1 MNEEIARLIAENDTR
16 NADMFSD
23 YDPITGVGCYD
34 FDNRVKVCINDITYN
49 VQFVPKECFRYEMFR
64 DVAKC
69 GSVRIYI
76 TKILGREVS
85 AAQFDFIE
93 KEIYR
98 IRMREDPEFAIYVT
112 DKIIHKKTGQFV
124 HFKLNYPQRKLLAK
138 FESLRK
144 KGVPIRVV
152 ILKARQWGGS
162 TLTQLYMKWVQD
174 FLHPDG
180 WSSVILAQTNGTSK
194 RIKAMYRIAVEKQ
207 AGWTIDKPGVKFK
220 MAPFEGSQ
228 DDFIVTDGKNEI
240 RNSTI
245 SIASFNN
252 FESLRGANFHMAH
265 YSEVS
270 SWIKTPEHDPE
281 AVIAAVSGGILE
293 DPDNMEVFEST
304 GKGMSGFFYDLC
316 QDAMAE
322 DSNSLYS
329 FLFIPFFFIENDRME
344 VEDKVE
350 FAKWLYEHKDSPENP
365 VGYRESGQFF
375 WRLWNLGASFEAIN
389 WYRKTRNKH
398 LSHASMATEAPID
411 PVDAFKN
418 SGRMVFDQYNVD
430 EMMRLYQ
437 RKPKYRANIVLPAQ
451 TTKNKSYYKNAK
463 IKIVEE
469 GGCLKV
475 WEEPNNK
482 ILNVKNR
489 YLVAVDIGGRSV
501 NSDYSVMTVIDRMG
515 MIESIGGM
523 PRVVARWRGHVRH
536 DILAWM
542 AAALAW
548 WYDGAELVI
557 ESNTADRNRNSN
569 TEGDHFGTI
578 IEEIADY
585 YDNLYMRRVGPE
597 SVPDKIELKWGF
609 NTNVL
614 TKGWC
619 IDNMVAMVDEALWDE
634 PDSECYKEMRIYE
647 RKDDNSTGNIEGKD
661 NHDDVIMSTAIGL
674 YVSMK
679 EMEKPCF
686 IEIRRRE
693 KHTEVKTEAT
703 I

>member
-1 MNEEIARLIAENDTR
+1 MIPEVAAMIAENDTR
-16 NADMFSD
+16 NSEIFCD
-23 YDPITGVGCYD
+23 YDPISGVGCYD
-34 FDNRVKVCINDITYN
+34 FAHRVEVNISDITFSKMY
-49 VQFVPKECFRYEMFR
+49 VPKECMEFELFR
-64 DVAKC
+64 DIAKV
-69 GSVRIYI
+69 GSVRVYVE
-76 TKILGREVS
+76 KILRREFTD
-85 AAQFDFIE
+85 AHLNFFE
-93 KEIYR
+93 KELYR
-98 IRMREDPEFAIYVT
+98 IRMGEDPEFAIYIC
-112 DKIIHKKTGQFV
+112 DKIVHKITGQLIN
-124 HFKLNYPQRKLLAK
+124 FKLNNPQRKLLAI
-138 FESLRK
+138 FEKLRK

-162 TLTQLYMKWVQD
+162 TFTQLYMKWIQD
-174 FLHPDG
+174 FKHPDG

-207 AGWTIDKPGVKFK
+207 AGWTLNREGVRFK
-220 MAPFEGSQ
+220 MNPFEGSLN
-228 DDFIVTDGKNEI
+228 DFIVTDGKEEI

-245 SIASFNN
+245 SIASFEN

-270 SWIKTPEHDPE
+270 SWNKTPEHDPE

-293 DPDNMEVFEST
+293 NADNMEVFEST

-316 QDAMAE
+316 QDAMNNAE
-322 DSNSLYS
+322 SAYE
-329 FLFIPFFFIENDRME
+329 FLFIPFYFIENDRLE
-344 VEDKVE
+344 VEDNVE
-350 FAKWLYEHKDSPENP
+350 FAEWLWIHKDSPENP
-365 VGYRESGQFF
+365 PGYRESGQFF
-375 WRLWNLGASFEAIN
+375 WRLWNLGATFEAIN
-389 WYRKTRNKH
+389 WYRKIRNKH
-398 LSHASMATEAPID
+398 MSHSSMATEAPVD

-418 SGRMVFDQYNVD
+418 SGKMVFDQYNID
-430 EMMRLYQ
+430 EMQ
-437 RKPKYRANIVLPAQ
+437 RIYKREPKYRANIVLPPMTRKCKA
-451 TTKNKSYYKNAK
+451 YYKEAN
-463 IKIVEE
+463 IKIVDE
-469 GGCLKV
+469 GGLLKV
-475 WEEPNNK
+475 WEEPNNE
-482 ILNVKNR
+482 ILKVRNR

-515 MIESIGGM
+515 MIESIGGV

-578 IEEIADY
+578 IEEISEY

-647 RKDDNSTGNIEGKD
+647 RKDDNTTGNIEGKN
-661 NHDDVIMSTAIGL
+661 NHDDVVMSTAIGL

-679 EMEKPCF
+679 EMERPAF
-686 IEIRRRE
+686 IEIQYKPKRKE
-693 KHTEVKTEAT
+693 THTEASM
-703 I
+703 

>member
-1 MNEEIARLIAENDTR
+1 MMIPEVAAIIAENERR
-16 NADMFSD
+16 NADIFCE
-23 YDPITGVGCYD
+23 YDPISGVGCYD
-34 FDNRVKVCINDITYN
+34 FANRVRVKIADITYN
-49 VQFVPKECFRYEMFR
+49 DMYVPKECMEYELFR
-64 DVAKC
+64 DIAKYR
-69 GSVRIYI
+69 SVNAYV
-76 TKILGREVS
+76 TKKLKR
-85 AAQFDFIE
+85 QFSEEYLDFFE

-98 IRMREDPEFAIYVT
+98 IRMKEDPEFAIYLT
-112 DKIIHKKTGQFV
+112 DKIVHKKTGQLV
-124 HFKLNYPQRKLLAK
+124 PFKLNYPQRKLLAI
-138 FESLRK
+138 FERLRK
-144 KGVPIRVV
+144 KRVPIRVV

-162 TLTQLYMKWVQD
+162 TFTQLYMKWIQD

-194 RIKAMYRIAVEKQ
+194 RIKAMYRIAIEKQ
-207 AGWTIDKPGVKFK
+207 GGWTLDKEGTRFK
-220 MAPFEGSQ
+220 MGPFEGSLN
-228 DDFIVTDGKNEI
+228 DFVITDGKEEL
-240 RNSTI
+240 RSSTI
-245 SIASFNN
+245 SIASFEN

-270 SWIKTPEHDPE
+270 SWNKTPEHDPE

-316 QDAMAE
+316 QDAMN
-322 DSNSLYS
+322 NSESSYS
-329 FLFIPFFFIENDRME
+329 FLFIPFFFIENDRLE
-344 VEDKVE
+344 VENKQE
-350 FAKWLYEHKDSPENP
+350 FAEWLWLHKDSPENP
-365 VGYRESGQFF
+365 IGFRESGQFF
-375 WRLWNLGASFEAIN
+375 WRLWKLGATFEAIQ

-398 LSHASMATEAPID
+398 MSHSSMATEAPID

-418 SGRMVFDQYNVD
+418 SGKMVFDQYNID
-430 EMMRLYQ
+430 TMQKYYKRD
-437 RKPKYRANIVLPAQ
+437 PKYRANIVLPAQ
-451 TTKNKSYYKNAK
+451 TSKSKGYYKDAK
-463 IKIVEE
+463 IKIVDE
-469 GGCLKV
+469 GGLLKV
-475 WEEPNNK
+475 WEEPNNE
-482 ILNVKNR
+482 ILKVRNR
-489 YLVAVDIGGRSV
+489 YLVSVDIGGRSV

-515 MIESIGGM
+515 MIESIGGL

-578 IEEIADY
+578 IEEISEY

-597 SVPDKIELKWGF
+597 SVPDKVELKWGF

-647 RKDDNSTGNIEGKD
+647 RKDDNTTGNIEGKN
-661 NHDDVIMSTAIGL
+661 NHDDVVMSTAIGL

-679 EMEKPCF
+679 EMERPSF
-686 IEIRRRE
+686 IEIVARAKKE
-693 KHTEVKTEAT
+693 ETLTEAT
-703 I
+703 M